1 MSLTRCENCGIPART
16 GKLVRAIQP
25 ERKLRSLRVA
35 ADFNRRV
42 IGARLVDGNAVEKYR
57 MGSVEHLHVRA
68 AACRSTDR
76 HVAGIGRPR
85 CLVVLAVLEVRAG
98 VLQEDGTVLQVE
110 VRRILYGRQGCHLG
124 RGFLEWGRVRE
135 GRIRLS
141 RCRRLVFSP
150 GVMRGSELCSRHECK
165 RRGECERAQLP
176 SGYWRFDMRCSVH
189 GSSDQGNVRRTQ
201 MARSIACDQVRLC

>member
-110 VRRILYGRQGCHLG
+110 VRRILYGRQGCH
-124 RGFLEWGRVRE
+124 
-135 GRIRLS
+135 
-141 RCRRLVFSP
+141 RLVFSP
-150 GVMRGSELCSRHECK
+150 GVMRGNELCSRHERK
-165 RRGECERAQLP
+165 RRGECECAQLP

-189 GSSDQGNVRRTQ
+189 GSSDQGNVRRTK